1 MVISLQNVV
10 KSIKISWKSWI
21 VNNRSISTS
30 TSGGSRKL
38 MIMTFALFIT
48 FSSLSPILGTSLMFI
63 MRPGVQTAEEL
74 ADWNSNT
81 NRPFNPYAAMIKQG
95 MVSKEDTFNLFPNNI
110 VGAMFMQTY
119 TGLEA
124 KDPNNITLGY
134 KPVTKNQFTVNFMGL
149 CVFATML
156 GVAILCLGDQI
167 NTNGTY
173 LLDGIGGHTVSYTRS
188 ANLATRVV
196 QHNHDDWI
204 FYPVVYHTLWVA
216 FGTDSSA
223 VTLPVTIKTMEDN
236 VKLPERVTRFV
247 LPLGVNVHMNG
258 MAMYYPMVV
267 LFVAQMHLVDI
278 GVQHM
283 IVLIFMTLVMS
294 VAIPAIGSGGAVIII
309 FASFCAALG
318 IENPLDVLVYVSVGD
333 LLVYV

>member
-1 MVISLQNVV
+1 
-10 KSIKISWKSWI
+10 
-21 VNNRSISTS
+21 
-30 TSGGSRKL
+30 
-38 MIMTFALFIT
+38 MTFALFIT

-74 ADWNSNT
+74 ADWQSNT

-95 MVSKEDTFNLFPNNI
+95 MVSKEDTLYDFIINLFPNNI

-134 KPVTKNQFTVNFMGL
+134 KPVIKNQFTVNFMGL

-156 GVAILCLGDQI
+156 GVAILCLGDQFRI
-167 NTNGTY
+167 PDRLISQLVWFSITTMIGFSILLFIIHSGVY
-173 LLDGIGGHTVSYTRS
+173 L
-188 ANLATRVV
+188 
-196 QHNHDDWI
+196 I
-204 FYPVVYHTLWVA
+204 FVRKNPVKFFIDLMPVIIVA

-267 LFVAQMHLVDI
+267 LFVAQMHLVDV